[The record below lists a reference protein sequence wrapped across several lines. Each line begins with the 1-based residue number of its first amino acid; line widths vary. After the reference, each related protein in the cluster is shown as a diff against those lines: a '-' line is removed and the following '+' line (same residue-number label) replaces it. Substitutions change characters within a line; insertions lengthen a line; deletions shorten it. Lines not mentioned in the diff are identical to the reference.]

1 MEGGTMSA
9 QENLKLV
16 RQGYEH
22 FKSGNI
28 QGLLSLFS
36 DDIQWELPQIEN
48 VPFAGKRRGREQVGQ
63 FFVSLGKEQEV
74 VQFDPQEFV
83 ADDEQ
88 VVVLGHYAW
97 RVKSTGQKYEGDWA
111 HVFTVRG
118 GRIVRF
124 REYTDTATAAAAYRK
139 S

>member
-1 MEGGTMSA
+1 MSA

-22 FKSGNI
+22 FKSANI
-28 QGLLSLFS
+28 QALLGLFS
-36 DDIQWELPQIEN
+36 EDIQWELPEMQN
-48 VPFAGKRRGREQVGQ
+48 VPFSGKRRGREQVGQ
-63 FFVSLGKEQEV
+63 FFASLSKEQEV
-74 VQFDPQEFV
+74 VQFEPREFI
-83 ADDEQ
+83 ADDKQ
-88 VVVLGHYAW
+88 VVVLGHYSW
-97 RVKSTGQKYEGDWA
+97 RVKSTGQKFESDWA

-124 REYTDTATAAAAYRK
+124 REYTDSAAATAAYRK

>member
-1 MEGGTMSA
+1 MC
-9 QENLKLV
+9 
-16 RQGYEH
+16 
-22 FKSGNI
+22 GNI

-36 DDIQWELPQIEN
+36 DDIQWELRQIEN

-83 ADDEQ
+83 ADDGQ

-97 RVKSTGQKYEGDWA
+97 RVKSTGQKFEGDWA
-111 HVFTVRG
+111 HLFTVRS

>member
-1 MEGGTMSA
+1 MSA

-22 FKSGNI
+22 FKSANI
-28 QGLLSLFS
+28 QALLGLFS
-36 DDIQWELPQIEN
+36 EDIQWELPQMQN
-48 VPFAGKRRGREQVGQ
+48 VPFSGKRRGREQVGQ
-63 FFVSLGKEQEV
+63 FFASLSKEQEV
-74 VQFDPQEFV
+74 VQFEPREFI

-88 VVVLGHYAW
+88 VMVLGHYSW
-97 RVKSTGQKYEGDWA
+97 RVKSTGQKFESDWA

-124 REYTDTATAAAAYRK
+124 REYTDTAAATAAYRK

>member
-1 MEGGTMSA
+1 MSA

-83 ADDEQ
+83 ADDGQ

-97 RVKSTGQKYEGDWA
+97 RVKSTGQKFEGDWA
-111 HVFTVRG
+111 HLFTVRS